1 MKTKVLIIGAGP
13 SGLLLSLLLKRKN
26 IDSIILE
33 KKSSEHVVKRIRA
46 GILEPGTVKLL
57 KKAGVSNRLAKE
69 GLKHNGFK
77 VACNNNI
84 YNINLK
90 LLGNDSVTVYGQ
102 TEVTKDLMQK
112 LSDQKVKVIYDVP
125 KINILDINDNP
136 QVEFYNNK
144 SKEIVK
150 ADFIVGC
157 DGYHG
162 ISKNYIPNDI
172 KKIFKKEYGFGWLGI
187 LSDTKPISKELIYI
201 NNKNGFALCSMR
213 SKKRSRYYIQCDINE
228 NINNWS
234 DDRFWNSL
242 YKALPSDIQKNLKTG
257 PAIEKSIA
265 KLRSYVIEPMS
276 YKKLFLAGD
285 AAHIV
290 PPTGAKGLNLAL
302 SDIDKLSTAFI
313 NFYEKNNEL
322 ELINYSSSCL
332 NRVWKTQRFSS
343 WMTNILH
350 NIPKEDIFLRKIKK
364 IEIEHVFSSINAKKI
379 LANNY
384 LGKY

>member
-13 SGLLLSLLLKRKN
+13 SGILLSLLLKRKN

-33 KKSSEHVVKRIRA
+33 KKSSEHVAKRIRA

>member
-26 IDSIILE
+26 IETIILE
-33 KKSSEHVVKRIRA
+33 KQSPEYVANRIRA

-57 KKAGVSNRLAKE
+57 KKAGISNRVTKE

-77 VACNNNI
+77 VVYNKNI
-84 YNINLK
+84 YDINLK
-90 LLGNDSVTVYGQ
+90 NLANDHVTVYGQ
-102 TEVTKDLMQK
+102 TEVTKDLMNK
-112 LSDQKVKVIYDVP
+112 LTNENAKIIYKVP
-125 KINILDINDNP
+125 KINILSIEDKP
-136 QVEFYNNK
+136 LVEFYYNK
-144 SKEIVK
+144 TKESIR

-162 ISKNYIPNDI
+162 ISKNYIPNNI
-172 KKIFKKEYGFGWLGI
+172 KRVFQRDYSFGWLGI
-187 LSDTKPISKELIYI
+187 LSDTKPISDELIYI
-201 NNKNGFALCSMR
+201 NNKTGFALCSMR

-228 NINNWS
+228 KISNWS
-234 DDRFWNSL
+234 DDKFWDSL
-242 YKALPSDIQKNLKTG
+242 SKALPKDIQKNLQTG
-257 PAIEKSIA
+257 PSIEKSIA

-302 SDIDKLSTAFI
+302 SDVDKLSSAFI
-313 NFYEKNNEL
+313 NFYEKNSEL
-322 ELINYSSSCL
+322 ELVNYSNVCL
-332 NRVWKTQRFSS
+332 SRVWKTQRFSS
-343 WMTNILH
+343 WMTSMFH
-350 NIPKEDIFLRKIKK
+350 NMPKEDSFLKK
-364 IEIEHVFSSINAKKI
+364 LKQVEMENLLSSIHAKKI
-379 LANNY
+379 LASNY